1 MTYPMS
7 LIITKMKMEMKKRSH
22 KYDTSRPRSRHR
34 YKYSKYK
41 NCFSMMMLICIKQHL
56 RNI

>member
-1 MTYPMS
+1 
-7 LIITKMKMEMKKRSH
+7 MEMKKRSH

-41 NCFSMMMLICIKQHL
+41 NCFSMMMLICIKQNL